1 MRLLSVT
8 TPRPATSSAPF
19 PGRCRAQARAGL
31 CGSEAA
37 GSVIGI
43 ADEVPGAVSAR
54 ADATVGIIVG
64 LDRIVIRGR
73 RALSVLNYVKPAEP
87 VKSLQRFGYA
97 AAEGENTLFFAGIT
111 TAGGSIREIC
121 NVLKRVPDIQNAPK
135 LISSSPLLV

>member
-1 MRLLSVT
+1 VRGALG
-8 TPRPATSSAPF
+8 PAI
-19 PGRCRAQARAGL
+19 GKHNARN
-31 CGSEAA
+31 
-37 GSVIGI
+37 
-43 ADEVPGAVSAR
+43 
-54 ADATVGIIVG
+54 ATVGIIVG